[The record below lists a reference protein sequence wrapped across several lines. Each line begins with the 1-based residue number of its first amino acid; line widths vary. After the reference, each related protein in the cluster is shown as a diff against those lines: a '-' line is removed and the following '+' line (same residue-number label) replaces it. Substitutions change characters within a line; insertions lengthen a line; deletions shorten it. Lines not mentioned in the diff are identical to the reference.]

1 MKKADPFLVLF
12 ILSLLALFS
21 AFLIP
26 WPLPAILL
34 SSACVAAAVLLLYRN
49 LGALSDLPDDH
60 PKLGTLRIVTVF
72 NLTLLLLCTVL
83 AVLLATGAVRLTED
97 GEKYLAAA
105 VVSIILLFLG
115 NLAPKLPRT
124 RHTGLRLPWTVR
136 DDDAWICAHRV
147 VGYMFVPLFCF
158 YAAGVLATG
167 DVATMS
173 GLVMLLWIGVPG
185 ALSYRVYRNKFP
197 RKRFPRK

>member
-1 MKKADPFLVLF
+1 M
-12 ILSLLALFS
+12 
-21 AFLIP
+21 
-26 WPLPAILL
+26 
-34 SSACVAAAVLLLYRN
+34 AAARHFAVV
-49 LGALSDLPDDH
+49 G
-60 PKLGTLRIVTVF
+60 LRRRGGPAP

-147 VGYMFVPLFCF
+147 VGYMSVPLFCF

>member
-1 MKKADPFLVLF
+1 M
-12 ILSLLALFS
+12 
-21 AFLIP
+21 
-26 WPLPAILL
+26 
-34 SSACVAAAVLLLYRN
+34 
-49 LGALSDLPDDH
+49 
-60 PKLGTLRIVTVF
+60 
-72 NLTLLLLCTVL
+72 L

-136 DDDAWICAHRV
+136 DDDAW
-147 VGYMFVPLFCF
+147 
-158 YAAGVLATG
+158 VLATG

-173 GLVMLLWIGVPG
+173 GLVILLWIGVPG